1 MFLRVIAC
9 ALIVAGCTYLGMVF
23 AARSKKRVAQLGEF
37 KRALNQLEFDI
48 DFLNITLAE
57 SFEKLANNSEE
68 TLRKVF
74 SQIAS
79 SVRKNRCQ
87 NLAIVWKYAI
97 QKYKDEIFLTD
108 DEINIIIDF
117 SKNLGSGDREK
128 EKNNIKLAI
137 MRLSVAE
144 GEAREETNKNAKMYR
159 GLGVLSGVFIV
170 ILLI

>member
-1 MFLRVIAC
+1 MFLRIIAC
-9 ALIVAGCTYLGMVF
+9 ALIVAGCTYIGIMF
-23 AARSKKRVAQLGEF
+23 AARSKKRVVQLGEF
-37 KRALNQLEFDI
+37 KKALNQLEFDI

-57 SFEKLANNSEE
+57 SFDKLANNSEG
-68 TLRKVF
+68 TFRRVF
-74 SQIAS
+74 SQIAG

-87 NLAIVWKYAI
+87 SMAMVWKYAI
-97 QKYKDEIFLTD
+97 QKYRDEIFLSD

-128 EKNNIKLAI
+128 EKNNIKLAT

-144 GEAREETNKNAKMYR
+144 SEAREETNKNAKMYR
-159 GLGVLSGVFIV
+159 GLGVLSGLFIV